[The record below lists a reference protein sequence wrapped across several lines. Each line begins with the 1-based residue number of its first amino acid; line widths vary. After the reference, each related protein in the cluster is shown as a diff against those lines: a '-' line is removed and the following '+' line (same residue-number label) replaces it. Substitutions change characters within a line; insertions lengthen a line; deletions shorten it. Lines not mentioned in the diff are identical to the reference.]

1 MQFLG
6 NNKSKIINFD
16 ILVDKPNTADMK
28 HWLLMQLNN
37 SLYVPF

>member
-6 NNKSKIINFD
+6 NYESKIINFD
-16 ILVDKPNTADMK
+16 ILVDKTNTADMK
-28 HWLLMQLNN
+28 YWLLIQLNN